1 MLMIDEARIFVRSG
15 KGGDGCVSLH
25 REKFVPKGGPDG
37 GNGGR
42 GGDVVLVADPHL
54 DTLLPFRYAPHF
66 RAEKGVQ
73 GASTSRHGADGP
85 AKFVKVPVGTVVRD
99 EESGEVIADLDHPGQ
114 EIVVAKG
121 GRGGFGNEHFKTA
134 VNQTPR
140 EATPGEP
147 EIERTLLLE
156 LKLIADVGLVGLP
169 NAGKSTLLSAVS
181 KARPKIADYPFTTLT
196 PQPGIAE
203 LPGDRRLVIADIPGL
218 IEGAAD
224 GAGLGHDF
232 LRHVERTK
240 VIVHVIDLVPF
251 DESDPIAN
259 HEVIRRELHAFSPVL
274 AEKPE
279 LVVFNKIDLVAPA
292 ERDAT
297 IRRVAHAVGIDPAEV
312 VVSSGATGE
321 NVREILERSWKLLVE
336 VEGEREK
343 WPGRPANA

>member
-1 MLMIDEARIFVRSG
+1 
-15 KGGDGCVSLH
+15 
-25 REKFVPKGGPDG
+25 
-37 GNGGR
+37 
-42 GGDVVLVADPHL
+42 
-54 DTLLPFRYAPHF
+54 
-66 RAEKGVQ
+66 
-73 GASTSRHGADGP
+73 
-85 AKFVKVPVGTVVRD
+85 
-99 EESGEVIADLDHPGQ
+99 
-114 EIVVAKG
+114 
-121 GRGGFGNEHFKTA
+121 
-134 VNQTPR
+134 
-140 EATPGEP
+140 
-147 EIERTLLLE
+147 
-156 LKLIADVGLVGLP
+156 GLVGLP

-181 KARPKIADYPFTTLT
+181 KARPKIANYPFTTLM

-251 DESDPIAN
+251 DESDPIVN

-279 LVVFNKIDLVAPA
+279 LVVFNKIDLVDST

-297 IRRVAHAVGIDPAEV
+297 IRRVAHAIGLDPTEV

-321 NVREILERSWKLLVE
+321 NVREILERSWKMLIE